1 MSEGAP
7 FSNLRT
13 DRSAQITLRHAQ
25 TASEMR
31 KPTVLFPMTEQYDLL
46 LAIQQRSYIR
56 SILDILRTC
65 GSLELADNDLSL
77 SILRR
82 NAADF
87 RRDSRLHPERY
98 VVEVLVE
105 RIRYCSEQSFELE
118 GSATN
123 CEYGT
128 ETDFD
133 GNDAIR
139 LTDLKITCTVH
150 IDRFLSAPFLSVHS
164 LYLLLQLAEYTLRQ
178 RTAGPE
184 PAGQPPSGKAWRNDR
199 GDERDLKELSDRFF
213 AHFSRMK

>member
-1 MSEGAP
+1 
-7 FSNLRT
+7 
-13 DRSAQITLRHAQ
+13 
-25 TASEMR
+25 
-31 KPTVLFPMTEQYDLL
+31 MTEQDDLL

-56 SILDILRTC
+56 RILDILRTC
-65 GSLELADNDLSL
+65 ESLKLADNNLTL

-87 RRDSRLHPERY
+87 RHNFRLHPERY

-105 RIRYCSEQSFELE
+105 RIRYCSEQAFELE

-128 ETDFD
+128 ETAFE

-150 IDRFLSAPFLSVHS
+150 IDRFMSAPFLSIRS
-164 LYLLLQLAEYTLRQ
+164 LYLLLQLVEYTLQ
-178 RTAGPE
+178 RHTAGAE
-184 PAGQPPSGKAWRNDR
+184 PDDEPPSGKAWRNDR
-199 GDERDLKELSDRFF
+199 GDERDLKELSDTFF